1 MDRFVVLAVA
11 MFMLVGCGPDVA
23 PSASAPEVPDA
34 RKYDTGETQ
43 RYMACAAE
51 PRRALTER
59 EKCELAAFRRV
70 CTHYTD
76 CFVSCITRPDGS
88 YFGGKCAH
96 VCGFPLREG
105 AGHPEGIEK
114 CENLP
119 GRSAAGLGA

>member
-1 MDRFVVLAVA
+1 MDRSVVLVVA
-11 MFMLVGCGPDVA
+11 MFVLVGCGSGAAPSVSEPDV
-23 PSASAPEVPDA
+23 PNP

-43 RYMACAAE
+43 RYMACTAE

-59 EKCELAAFRRV
+59 ENCELAAFGRV
-70 CTHYTD
+70 CTPYTD
-76 CFVSCITRPDGS
+76 CYVSCITSPDGS